1 MVEGAAF
8 GQPDVL
14 SGLREL
20 AVVVALHFLFELCQV
35 LFFCTFFFVLIF
47 EMQVQ
52 YHRSS

>member
-20 AVVVALHFLFELCQV
+20 AVVVALHFLCGLC
-35 LFFCTFFFVLIF
+35 LILFSFFSFFCFFFFL
-47 EMQVQ
+47 
-52 YHRSS
+52 